1 MHLAIITAS
10 EAGLVFIA
18 AVAMFFV
25 GSIPFGLLVGLLNGV
40 DVRKAG
46 SGNIG
51 ATNVGRTC
59 GRAWG
64 IVTLALDATKGFLP
78 VWLVHHF
85 QWGVSLIPGVPH
97 PDVVLQVAFGIGAI
111 AGHMYPIYLA
121 FKGGKGIATAA
132 GVFLAAAPWALLCA
146 LTAWIMFT
154 VLTKYI
160 SIGSIASVIA
170 LASGQV
176 LTDPEAFRD
185 RFGVTL
191 FTIGV
196 MIFAIYKHR
205 GNVKRIFK
213 GTEPKIT
220 LGKKPAQAGGEPP
233 SPSTH

>member
-1 MHLAIITAS
+1 MNLAIINAS
-10 EAGLVFIA
+10 EAGLVFA
-18 AVAMFFV
+18 SAVAMYFV
-25 GSIPFGLLVGLLNGV
+25 GSIPFGLLVGFMNGV

-59 GRAWG
+59 GKVWG
-64 IVTLALDATKGFLP
+64 FVTLGLDATKGFVP

-85 QWGVSLIPGVPH
+85 HWGVSLIPGVPH

-146 LTAWIMFT
+146 FTAWLVFT
-154 VLTKYI
+154 VLTKYV
-160 SIGSIASVIA
+160 SVGSIASVIA

-176 LTDPEAFRD
+176 LLDPEAFHD

-196 MIFAIYKHR
+196 MVFAIYKHR
-205 GNVKRIFK
+205 GNVKRIIQ

-220 LGKKPAQAGGEPP
+220 LGKKIAPAGGESPPP
-233 SPSTH
+233 STS

>member
-1 MHLAIITAS
+1 LNLAIISAS
-10 EAGLVFIA
+10 EAGLVFVS
-18 AVAMFFV
+18 AVCLYFV
-25 GSIPFGLLVGLLNGV
+25 GSIPFGLLVGFMNGV

-59 GRAWG
+59 GKVWG
-64 IVTLALDATKGFLP
+64 FATLGLDATKGFLP

-85 QWGVSLIPGVPH
+85 HWGVALIPGVPH

-146 LTAWIMFT
+146 FTAWVVFT
-154 VLTKYI
+154 VLTKYV
-160 SIGSIASVIA
+160 SVGSIASVIA

-176 LTDPEAFRD
+176 VTDPEAFRD
-185 RFGVTL
+185 HFGVTL

-196 MIFAIYKHR
+196 MVFAIYKHR
-205 GNVKRIFK
+205 GNVKRIIQ
-213 GTEPKIT
+213 GTEPKVL
-220 LGKKPAQAGGEPP
+220 LGKKAVPPAREAPPP
-233 SPSTH
+233 STA